1 MKFKKI
7 LLILILLN
15 LNNTYAFSIEP
26 DVFVQSTVNRAS
38 DILSRNISKENKI
51 NELKK
56 IAKDTVDI
64 RGVGFYSLGS
74 ARNKINDQ
82 QKKRLLIYLKTIS

>member
-15 LNNTYAFSIEP
+15 LNNTYVFSIEP

-51 NELKK
+51 NENVNQDKVEKK
-56 IAKDTVDI
+56 E
-64 RGVGFYSLGS
+64 
-74 ARNKINDQ
+74 
-82 QKKRLLIYLKTIS
+82 KKSCSCC

>member
-15 LNNTYAFSIEP
+15 LNNTYVFSIEP

-51 NELKK
+51 HEWSN
-56 IAKDTVDI
+56 
-64 RGVGFYSLGS
+64 
-74 ARNKINDQ
+74 
-82 QKKRLLIYLKTIS
+82 